1 MAVPPPKVNFWE
13 WLVQIIY
20 RLNGLLILILKNKW
34 KPSNQQST
42 SKKLNSFSKQ
52 HEPSVYI
59 DIAVVWLQLYG
70 MFEIVVGFL
79 EHFQINQS
87 LTKTASKL
95 TP

>member
-1 MAVPPPKVNFWE
+1 MAFLLLFWKSSGNQLLNKVQ
-13 WLVQIIY
+13 V
-20 RLNGLLILILKNKW
+20 
-34 KPSNQQST
+34 
-42 SKKLNSFSKQ
+42 KKLNSFSKQ